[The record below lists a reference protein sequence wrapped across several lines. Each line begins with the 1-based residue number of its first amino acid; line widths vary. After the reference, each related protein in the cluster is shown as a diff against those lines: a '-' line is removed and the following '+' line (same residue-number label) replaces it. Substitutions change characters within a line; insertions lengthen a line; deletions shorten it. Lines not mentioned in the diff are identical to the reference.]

1 MTMRKTGFVGVP
13 FRNRTGDA
21 GNRTL
26 NFVSAK
32 FDHLPPGRPRR
43 DSPQAGIVIS
53 RYCPAEPQI
62 SLPGITAF
70 PAPDLPGGMAQSGK
84 IAVFLPWNG
93 PSGLADAS
101 SSSLPF
107 PLDPS

>member
-1 MTMRKTGFVGVP
+1 VKMRKTGFVGVP

-26 NFVSAK
+26 NFVSESLITYCR
-32 FDHLPPGRPRR
+32 DGPGAIRPKREL
-43 DSPQAGIVIS
+43 SPH
-53 RYCPAEPQI
+53 CPAEPQI